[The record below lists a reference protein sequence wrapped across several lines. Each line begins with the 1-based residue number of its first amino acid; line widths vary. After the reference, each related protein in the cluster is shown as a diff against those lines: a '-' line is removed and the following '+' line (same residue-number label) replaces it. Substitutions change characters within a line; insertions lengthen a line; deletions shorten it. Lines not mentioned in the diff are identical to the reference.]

1 MDLEEVLGQTN
12 FGKAILLMAQLK
24 SHLQGFDYG
33 TLFVAL
39 DELTESFQVLPLN
52 IVDAHH

>member
-1 MDLEEVLGQTN
+1 MDLEEVLAQTN

-39 DELTESFQVLPLN
+39 DELTNRSKYYPLTS
-52 IVDAHH
+52 